1 MCKGSSTIER
11 ALKAFAQDSSP
22 LAREAG
28 VDRSRIVQILDAAED
43 ALAEGRGVQGTGFWQ
58 AVNAARVDPTVAA
71 EFGDRIA
78 ATDTKAFEEGV
89 RLRVPAGLG
98 TAVLAG
104 GAGAGVVALLVAS
117 GIQSRFLRT
126 LFFLGAFG
134 LLELTTHSLAHLI
147 VGRMMGMR
155 FTHYFLGGP
164 PPPRPGAKVDYS
176 TYLKVPPARRALM
189 HASGAVVTKAI
200 PFALIPVGVR
210 LDLPKWAIYLLVA
223 VGILQV
229 VTDVLF
235 STKTSDWKKVK
246 RELQAARKQ
255 PT

>member
-1 MCKGSSTIER
+1 M
-11 ALKAFAQDSSP
+11 
-22 LAREAG
+22 AREAR
-28 VDRSRIVQILDAAED
+28 VDRSKIVQILDASEA

-58 AVNAARVDPTVAA
+58 AVNAARVDPAVAE
-71 EFGDRIA
+71 EFGSRIA
-78 ATDTKAFEEGV
+78 AIDTKAFEQGV

-98 TAVLAG
+98 STALAG
-104 GAGAGVVALLVAS
+104 GAGAGVVALMVAS
-117 GIQSRFLRT
+117 GIQSRLVRT
-126 LFFLGAFG
+126 LVFLGAFG
-134 LLELTTHSLAHLI
+134 LLELTTHSLAHWM
-147 VGRMMGMR
+147 VGRMMGMK

-200 PFALIPVGVR
+200 PFALIPVAVR
-210 LDLPKWAIYLLVA
+210 LDLSKWAVYLLVA

-235 STKTSDWKKVK
+235 STKTSDWKKVR

-255 PT
+255 LSRKRTP